1 MKEIKLKIGDK
12 SYKVKVAQTTE
23 EQENGLQGV
32 TDLPKDE
39 GMLFVFDEPQE
50 ISMWMKDTLIPLDII
65 FIDPETTVISSYT
78 GTPGSENLMTEQNVA
93 FVLEVNV
100 NSGIMKGDEIEFSPN
115 SKVKS
120 DKMIVL
126 NDDGTPQMELAGGER
141 IFSRPNTKS
150 LIKSAKKA
158 ASTQRDND
166 YKALAKKVFEFLL
179 AQDKNEPEFV
189 SLKD

>member
-1 MKEIKLKIGDK
+1 MKEVKINIKDK
-12 SYKVKVAQTTE
+12 SYKVKVAQTIE

-32 TDLPKDE
+32 TDLPEDE

-65 FIDPETTVISSYT
+65 FIDTEGVVKIVHQ
-78 GTPGSENLMTEQNVA
+78 GEPGSEKFFTEKDTA
-93 FVLEVNV
+93 FVLELNI
-100 NSGIMKGDEIEFSPN
+100 NSGVKVGDELEFSPN
-115 SKVKS
+115 SKIKS

-189 SLKD
+189 ELKN

>member
-50 ISMWMKDTLIPLDII
+50 ISMWMKDTLIPLDIV
-65 FIDPETTVISSYT
+65 FIDAELIVISSYT
-78 GTPGSENLMTEQNVA
+78 GVPGSESLMTEQNVA
-93 FVLEVNV
+93 FVLEVNS
-100 NSGIMKGDEIEFSPN
+100 NSGIMKGDEVEFSPN

-141 IFSRPNTKS
+141 IFSRVSTKT
-150 LIKSAKKA
+150 LIKKAKKA
-158 ASTQRDND
+158 ADLQTDEA
-166 YKALAKKVFEFLL
+166 YKALSKYLFKELE
-179 AQDKNEPEFV
+179 AQDNRDAEYVE
-189 SLKD
+189 LKG